1 MYEYEFANRISV
13 EDVCEQVVGGGAG
26 VGPSRQK
33 GPCEQR
39 ERHIKA
45 HDMFGDL
52 QYSYLATA

>member
-1 MYEYEFANRISV
+1 M
-13 EDVCEQVVGGGAG
+13 EDVCEQVVGGGVE

-39 ERHIKA
+39 QRHMRA